1 MDDMVLS
8 FVLNLGSL
16 FGKIYGSLSEDVIRV
31 LDSPHSDKTA
41 FARSN
46 FAIDHPPASKLLLA
60 FVNITFRIAVKI
72 TIFMKNS

>member
-16 FGKIYGSLSEDVIRV
+16 FGKIYGSLSGDVIRV

-46 FAIDHPPASKLLLA
+46 FAIDHPLKLLLA